1 MTIQSQVKLT
11 ADQTAAMALI
21 KQGKRHT
28 ALYGGSRS
36 GKTFLIVLVIVL
48 RALLFPGSRHL
59 IYRLR
64 LKDAI
69 QSIWLETLPRV
80 LSFFPGIGRIL
91 SANET
96 RHVMEFANGSEIW
109 VAGVDDARSEDS
121 VLGKEYATIYHNEA
135 SQIPYLTAWKVRTRL
150 AQKVPGCTAREFVD
164 LNPTTRAHWTYK
176 EFVLKIDPVHSKPGD
191 IRPIANPDQ
200 FVAMQI
206 NPGGNAA
213 NLDGDYLATLATAP
227 ESMRRRFYLGE
238 YADDNNLT
246 VFPFPASSYYAGR
259 DFEAWVQQVGP
270 GNVRFTAGLDLGF
283 EDADGFV
290 IIAYVPKLVRDAS
303 NTPRDE
309 LEAARRGRE
318 ANPKPPEGTDKRWLI
333 YEYKARR
340 SGLAELAE
348 AVRAGLKWAED
359 KARELGLSSA
369 NPLIYSD
376 TGGGGAKMVYDLR
389 TVHKLPVL
397 PAYKRD
403 KLAAIELLQ
412 DEVKAGQFMIPADG
426 AFAQEAEAIV
436 WTKDPET
443 GEIVR
448 TIDDKQY
455 HPDLMDA
462 ILYAMRFVWYTVQK

>member
-1 MTIQSQVKLT
+1 MVIQSQVKLT
-11 ADQTAAMALI
+11 DDQNTALAPI
-21 KQGKRHT
+21 KQGRRHIC
-28 ALYGGSRS
+28 LYGGSRS
-36 GKTFLIVLVIVL
+36 GKTFLLVLAVVL
-48 RALLFPGSRHL
+48 RALMYPGSRHL

-80 LSFFPGIGRIL
+80 LSFFPGIGRIIQ
-91 SANET
+91 ANEA

-109 VAGVDDARSEDS
+109 VAGVDDVRSEDS

-150 AQKVPGCTAREFVD
+150 AQKVDGCMAREFVD

-176 EFVLKIDPVHSKPGD
+176 EFVQKVDPVHSKPGD
-191 IRPIANPDQ
+191 TRPVENPGQ
-200 FVAMQI
+200 FAAIQL
-206 NPGGNAA
+206 NPGGNAV
-213 NLDGDYLATLATAP
+213 NLDAEYLASLATAP

-246 VFPFPASSYYAGR
+246 VFPFPPEGYYAGR
-259 DFEAWVQQVGP
+259 QFEDWVTTVGP
-270 GNVRFTAGLDLGF
+270 GNVRFAAGLDLGF

-290 IIAYVPKLVRDAS
+290 IIAYVPKFERPQKQL
-303 NTPRDE
+303 RDE
-309 LEAARRGRE
+309 IDAARRGRE
-318 ANPKPPEGTDKRWLI
+318 ADAPIPDGTDKRWLV

-340 SGLAELAE
+340 TGLAELAE
-348 AVRAGLKWAED
+348 AVRAGLRWAEE
-359 KARELGLSSA
+359 KARELGLPSA
-369 NPLIYSD
+369 NPVIYSD

-403 KLAAIELLQ
+403 KIAAIELLQ
-412 DEVKAGQFMIPADG
+412 DEVKAGKFLVPSDG

-448 TIDDKQY
+448 VIDDKQY

-462 ILYAMRFVWYTVQK
+462 ILYAMRFVWYTARK